1 MASSSLVHPAT
12 LKKTQSERVAFFVAW
27 KGGRR
32 TGFLPRKNPIGQ
44 AQRLLMFMAD
54 EARFAKFISERK
66 KFIVES
72 MKSIF
77 NPRKK

>member
-1 MASSSLVHPAT
+1 M
-12 LKKTQSERVAFFVAW
+12 KKTQSERVAFFVVR
-27 KGGRR
+27 KGERR
-32 TGFLPRKNPIGQ
+32 TGFLPRKNPIG
-44 AQRLLMFMAD
+44 QRLLMFMAD